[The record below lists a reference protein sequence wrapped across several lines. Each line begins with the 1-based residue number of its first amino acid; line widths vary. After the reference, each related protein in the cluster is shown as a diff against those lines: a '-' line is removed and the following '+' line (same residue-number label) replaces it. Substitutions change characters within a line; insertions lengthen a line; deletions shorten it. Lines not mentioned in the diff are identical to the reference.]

1 MRKLICFFLVGF
13 LAVSFAV
20 DIRQRHSGCSKA
32 DLSTRHACSVDDEGT
47 LYVGYYSCFDNVDT
61 DYEWAAELGL
71 VGYGV
76 ALQLY
81 ALNLQLEFG
90 RFYAPAIC
98 VVFDFDDD
106 VQYRYYESA
115 GKKAWLR
122 IIQHQNVYLES
133 AQFKSEVSSRLKA
146 CQGWDTSRALTDL
159 NSL

>member
-1 MRKLICFFLVGF
+1 MRKLVCFFLVGF
-13 LAVSFAV
+13 LAVSFAA

-47 LYVGYYSCFDNVDT
+47 LYVGYFDKVDT
-61 DYEWAAELGL
+61 DDEFTAELCLGI
-71 VGYGV
+71 YGA
-76 ALQLY
+76 ALKIY

-122 IIQHQNVYLES
+122 IIKYQNVYLES